1 MAADMAAGA
10 AGVPDVDEATAGATG
25 AGTGTGTGTSPGD
38 DGVEAKDNDD
48 KDNNGVNA
56 DAARALEAT
65 AWRAKAFAD
74 ARKASTERE
83 EADAVLAPLLKQS
96 PGMRDFA
103 KELRGLISSSFCPTV
118 PPPRPT

>member
-1 MAADMAAGA
+1 M
-10 AGVPDVDEATAGATG
+10 TQQ
-25 AGTGTGTGTSPGD
+25 
-38 DGVEAKDNDD
+38 
-48 KDNNGVNA
+48 
-56 DAARALEAT
+56 ALEAT

-74 ARKASTERE
+74 AQGQQERE